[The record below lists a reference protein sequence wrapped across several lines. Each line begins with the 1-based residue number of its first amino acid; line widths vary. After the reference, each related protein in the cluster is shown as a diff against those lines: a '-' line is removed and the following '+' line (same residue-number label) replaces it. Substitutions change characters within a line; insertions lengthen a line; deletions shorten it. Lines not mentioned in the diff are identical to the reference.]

1 MLLLRATDEG
11 EELLAKLRER
21 RRGYMSEVLAC
32 MSVDELTTL
41 AKGLASLVKA
51 TQDYEGENKETASR

>member
-1 MLLLRATDEG
+1 
-11 EELLAKLRER
+11 
-21 RRGYMSEVLAC
+21 

-41 AKGLASLVKA
+41 AKGLASLAKA